1 MNRAVTLIAE
11 AAEKKKG
18 GGRGG
23 APEPLKDLGAHP
35 ESGEKVVILKGR
47 YGPYIKYAGK
57 NITLPK
63 DIAPEAATMES
74 VLSLLPAADAK
85 GGAKKKAPPK
95 KAAAKAPTK
104 KPAAKKPAAKK
115 PAAKKAS

>member
-1 MNRAVTLIAE
+1 MSAE
-11 AAEKKKG
+11 AAEKKKNG

-74 VLSLLPAADAK
+74 VLALLPAAGAK
-85 GGAKKKAPPK
+85 GGAKKKAPAK
-95 KAAAKAPTK
+95 KA
-104 KPAAKKPAAKK
+104 AAKK
-115 PAAKKAS
+115 PAAKKAPVKKTAVKKAS